1 MEELIGIIVKHIMD
15 EEIRDGRCE
24 YIKEAREK
32 AEVLEYHFENDY
44 PEKLLRS
51 QHPSEEPWMKA
62 YRKERWQSPTKICT
76 GRVYTFLQKIQQSDD
91 FKIRFESDYKRTG
104 IAEKVNSQPN
114 TLEYYVRY
122 NLPKTYKLET
132 WLFNVFLKTYLQD
145 ANAVVAIM
153 PEIKDF
159 IEKPD
164 QTTELDW
171 SKPYPQ
177 IIESEDLLFEN
188 DKWVLWKTEEWKD
201 ADGKKWDQFLALT
214 VEGLIL
220 FRQVRQYREA
230 NPIVVYTMPF
240 NFMYLPAFKVGNI
253 ICEEEDGHLIYD
265 SVLEPCLPAWNEV
278 LFRTDDLNV
287 MFAVHALPQKWALKM
302 SPCKTCNGTGERI
315 NNKNEKAGCNDCKGS
330 GRASTTPFGLME
342 INLDRVSAINPT
354 PLVPPVPPAGYIE
367 RPVDSVRLFQEDIIY
382 KEFQGFKAIGLEIL
396 GQIPAEQSGI
406 AKQYDRKELNTFCY
420 SVCVHLAKVY
430 KMACYHIMFQRYN
443 NLFSL
448 NLITDD
454 NVQNALP
461 AITVPT
467 EFDVL
472 TASMI
477 SDMLSVARR
486 DSYNPIIVHGIE
498 LDYTEKLYG
507 ENSNQLVYLK
517 IINML
522 DPLPF
527 KTSDEKSLLAETNG
541 CSKEDYVLS
550 VNLPAFVSKLTQEN
564 PTWFQ
569 KPILE
574 QREDV
579 ERLAKEKLMQINA
592 SIVPIMPDMPEPQI
606 EYREEDI
613 EDNS

>member
-1 MEELIGIIVKHIMD
+1 MEELIGIIVKHILD
-15 EEIRDGRCE
+15 DEIRDGRCE

-91 FKIRFESDYKRTG
+91 FKIRFESDYKKTG
-104 IAEKVNSQPN
+104 IAEKVNNQPN

-145 ANAVVAIM
+145 ANAVVVVL
-153 PEIKDF
+153 PELKVF
-159 IEKPD
+159 IERPD
-164 QTTELDW
+164 VVQELDW

-177 IIESEDLLFEN
+177 IIESEDLIYEEEN
-188 DKWVLWKTEEWKD
+188 WVLWKTEEWKD
-201 ADGKKWDQFLALT
+201 TDGKKWDQFLAIT
-214 VEGLIL
+214 TEGLFL

-230 NPIVVYTMPF
+230 NPIVVYSIPF
-240 NFMYLPAFKVGNI
+240 NFQYLPTFKVGNI

-302 SPCKTCNGTGERI
+302 SPCKTCNGTGEMVNR
-315 NNKNEKAGCNDCKGS
+315 KNEKASCNDCKGS

-342 INLDRVSAINPT
+342 INLDRVSALNPT

-454 NVQNALP
+454 NVQSALP
-461 AITVPT
+461 QITVPT

-486 DSYNPIIVHGIE
+486 DQYNPIIVHGIE

-507 ENSNQLVYLK
+507 ENSNQLIYLK
-517 IINML
+517 IVNML

-527 KTSDEKSLLAETNG
+527 KNSDEKSLLAETNG

-550 VNLPAFVSKLTQEN
+550 VNLPAFISQLSQED
-564 PTWFQ
+564 PYWFQ

-574 QREDV
+574 QRADV
-579 ERLAKEKLMQINA
+579 ERMANEKLLQINA
-592 SIVPIMPDMPEPQI
+592 GMVPLMPQEPPVEIRQV
-606 EYREEDI
+606 DVQT
-613 EDNS
+613 NA

>member
-1 MEELIGIIVKHIMD
+1 MEELIGIIVEHLMD
-15 EEIRDGRCE
+15 PEIRDGRSE

-44 PEKLLRS
+44 PEKLLRT
-51 QHPSEEPWMKA
+51 QHPSEEPWMKE
-62 YRKERWQSPTKICT
+62 YRRNRWQSPTKICT

-91 FKIRFESDYKRTG
+91 FKIRFESDYKKTG
-104 IAEKVNSQPN
+104 IAEKVTNQPN

-145 ANAVVAIM
+145 ANAVVAVL

-159 IEKPD
+159 IEEP
-164 QTTELDW
+164 ELNLNLDW
-171 SKPYPQ
+171 SKPYPHVF
-177 IIESEDLLFEN
+177 ESEDLIYETEN
-188 DKWVLWKTEEWKD
+188 WTLVEVEEWKD
-201 ADGKKWDQFLALT
+201 VNRKEWKQFLAIT
-214 VEGLIL
+214 IDGLIL
-220 FRQVRQYREA
+220 FRQIADWRDP
-230 NPIVVYTMPF
+230 NPLIVYTIPF
-240 NFMYLPAFKVGNI
+240 TFQYKPVFKVGNI

-287 MFAVHALPQKWALKM
+287 MYAVHALPQKWALKL
-302 SPCKTCNGTGERI
+302 SPCKTCNGTGNRI
-315 NNKNEKAGCNDCKGS
+315 NNKNESVGCGDCKGS

-367 RPVDSVRLFQEDIIY
+367 RPIDSVRLFQEDIIY

-396 GQIPAEQSGI
+396 GQIPSEQSGI

-430 KMACYHIMFQRYN
+430 KLTCYHIMFQRYN
-443 NLFSL
+443 NLF
-448 NLITDD
+448 NLALMSDD
-454 NVQNALP
+454 KVQNALP
-461 AITVPT
+461 DITIPT

-486 DSYNPIIVHGIE
+486 DNYNPIIIQGIE
-498 LDYTEKLYG
+498 MDYTEKLYG
-507 ENSNQLVYLK
+507 ENSTQLVFMK
-517 IINML
+517 ILTML

-527 KTSDEKSLLAETNG
+527 RTPDEKALLAETNG
-541 CSKEDYVLS
+541 CTKEDYVLS
-550 VNLPAFVSKLTQEN
+550 VNLPAFVSILSQQD

-569 KPILE
+569 KDINA
-574 QREDV
+574 QRMDV
-579 ERLAKEKLMQINA
+579 EMMAREKLARINVG
-592 SIVPIMPDMPEPQI
+592 IIPLMPQQPIA
-606 EYREEDI
+606 
-613 EDNS
+613 

>member
-1 MEELIGIIVKHIMD
+1 MEELIGVILEKILND
-15 EEIRDGRCE
+15 EVREGRLE
-24 YIKEAREK
+24 YVKEAREK
-32 AEVLEYHFENDY
+32 AEMLEYHFENEY

-51 QHPSEEPWMKA
+51 QHPSEEPWMKN

-104 IAEKVNSQPN
+104 IAEKVNNQPN
-114 TLEYYVRY
+114 SLEYYVRY
-122 NLPKTYKLET
+122 NLPKTYKLDT
-132 WLFNVFLKTYLQD
+132 WVFNVFLKTYLQD
-145 ANAVVAIM
+145 ANAVVAVI
-153 PEIKDF
+153 PEVSKW
-159 IEKPD
+159 IERPEQVSD
-164 QTTELDW
+164 LDW
-171 SKPYPQ
+171 TRPYPQ
-177 IIESEDLLFEN
+177 IFESEHLIYDN
-188 DKWVLWKTEEWKD
+188 EEFVILKVDDWKD
-201 ADGKKWDQFLALT
+201 DKGKKWDQFMAIT
-214 VEGLIL
+214 KEGLLL
-220 FRQVRQYREA
+220 FRQIKQYREPNA
-230 NPIVVYTMPF
+230 LVVFSMPF
-240 NFMYLPAFKVGNI
+240 RFNYLPFFKAGNI

-430 KMACYHIMFQRYN
+430 KMVCYHIMFQRYN
-443 NLFSL
+443 NLFAL
-448 NLITDD
+448 NLITDE

-461 AITVPT
+461 DITVPT

-564 PTWFQ
+564 PIWFQ
-569 KPILE
+569 KTILE
-574 QREDV
+574 QRADV
-579 ERLAKEKLMQINA
+579 ERLAKEKVREIN
-592 SIVPIMPDMPEPQI
+592 SGIVPIMPDMPQPQV
-606 EYREEDI
+606 DI
-613 EDNS
+613 RSVDVQTNA

>member
-1 MEELIGIIVKHIMD
+1 MEELIRIVVQQIMD
-15 EEIRDGRCE
+15 EEIREGRSE

-91 FKIRFESDYKRTG
+91 FKIRFESDYKKTG
-104 IAEKVNSQPN
+104 IAEKVNNQPN

-145 ANAVVAIM
+145 ANAIVAVLPDIS
-153 PEIKDF
+153 EF
-159 IEKPD
+159 IENPE
-164 QTTELDW
+164 TVRELDW
-171 SKPYPQ
+171 SKPYPH
-177 IIESEDLLFEN
+177 IFESEDLIYDTDQYAIIEM
-188 DKWVLWKTEEWKD
+188 EEWKD
-201 ADGKKWDQFLALT
+201 ADGKKWDQFLAIT
-214 VEGLIL
+214 VEGIILI
-220 FRQVRQYREA
+220 RQVRQYKDP
-230 NPIVVYTMPF
+230 NPIIIYTIPF
-240 NFMYLPAFKVGNI
+240 NFMYLPVFKVGNI
-253 ICEEEDGHLIYD
+253 ICEEEDGHLLYD

-315 NNKNEKAGCNDCKGS
+315 NSKNEKAGCNDCKGS

-430 KMACYHIMFQRYN
+430 KLACYHIMYQRYN
-443 NLFSL
+443 NLFALSL
-448 NLITDD
+448 MTDD

-461 AITVPT
+461 DITVPT

-486 DSYNPIIVHGIE
+486 DNYNPIIVHGIE

-507 ENSNQLVYLK
+507 ENSNQLIYLK

-527 KTSDEKSLLAETNG
+527 KTSDEKSLLAETAG

-550 VNLPAFVSKLTQEN
+550 VNLPAFISQLSQED
-564 PTWFQ
+564 PLWFQ
-569 KPILE
+569 KPIVQ
-574 QREDV
+574 QRADV
-579 ERLAKEKLMQINA
+579 QRLAKEKLAVINA
-592 SIVPIMPDMPEPQI
+592 GMVPLMPDMPQPQI
-606 EYREEDI
+606 ELRSVDVQT
-613 EDNS
+613 N